1 MYVCDWIPLLKSL
14 QFYECHSSISFVY
27 LRSIP
32 LIGHYSRRESRAL
45 VIARHLQVKIESH
58 HRLASLSTNYRQGR
72 GEKWAVDFAVSVAII
87 LPESYVQCFL
97 MSFSGDFGAAMQAS
111 SVSRE
116 ISSYFPLCYD
126 QRSCSRERSV
136 SRSGLHSSTYH
147 TIILPRF
154 ESEGGYGT
162 VYFGII

>member
-1 MYVCDWIPLLKSL
+1 MEKFGGAVTAASP
-14 QFYECHSSISFVY
+14 
-27 LRSIP
+27 
-32 LIGHYSRRESRAL
+32 ESR
-45 VIARHLQVKIESH
+45 
-58 HRLASLSTNYRQGR
+58 G
-72 GEKWAVDFAVSVAII
+72 
-87 LPESYVQCFL
+87 
-97 MSFSGDFGAAMQAS
+97 
-111 SVSRE
+111 

-136 SRSGLHSSTYH
+136 SGSGLHSGTYH